1 MIYLPDAFH
10 ETDREVLHALI
21 DAYSFGMLIS
31 PDAQD
36 PVITHL
42 PLLLDRS
49 RGAYGTL
56 IGHVARANPHWRTLE
71 EHPEALAVFHGPHA
85 YVSPSWYGVQPSVPT
100 WNYAVVHAVGRTRLV
115 REPQALECITKQLVD
130 RFESPRAQPW
140 RMQLPEDFQQ
150 RMLGGIVGF
159 EIEIARLSGK
169 FKLSQNRS
177 LDDRRRVVTA
187 LDGGGAAEQEVAALM
202 RMRVIQ
208 ER

>member
-1 MIYLPDAFH
+1 MIYLPEAFH

-21 DAYSFGMLIS
+21 DAWGFATLVS
-31 PDAQD
+31 PDAKD

-49 RGAYGTL
+49 HGVYGTL
-56 IGHVARANPHWRTLE
+56 IGHVARANPHWRTLQE
-71 EHPEALAVFHGPHA
+71 RPEALAVFHGPHA
-85 YVSPSWYGVQPSVPT
+85 YVSPSWYGVHPSVPT
-100 WNYAVVHAVGRTRLV
+100 WNYAVVHAGGHARMVH
-115 REPQALECITKQLVD
+115 EPHALERITRQLVQK
-130 RFESPRAQPW
+130 FESPRVEPW

-159 EIEIARLSGK
+159 EIEIAQLSGK

-187 LDGGGAAEQEVAALM
+187 LEAGSAADQEVAALM
-202 RMRVIQ
+202 RTRVLQ

>member
-21 DAYSFGMLIS
+21 DAYGFAMLVS
-31 PDAQD
+31 PDATD
-36 PVITHL
+36 PMITHL

-49 RGAYGTL
+49 HGAHGTL
-56 IGHVARANPHWRTLE
+56 IGHVARANPHWRTLQE
-71 EHPEALAVFHGPHA
+71 RPEALAVFHGPHA

-100 WNYAVVHAVGRTRLV
+100 WNYAVVHAGGHARLV
-115 REPQALECITKQLVD
+115 HEPQVLERIVRQLVQK
-130 RFESPRAQPW
+130 FESPRAEPW

-159 EIEIARLSGK
+159 EIEIAQLSGK

-187 LDGGGAAEQEVAALM
+187 LEAGSAADQEVAALM
-202 RMRVIQ
+202 RMRVLQ

>member
-10 ETDREVLHALI
+10 ENDREALHALI
-21 DAYSFGMLIS
+21 DAYSFAMLIS

-71 EHPEALAVFHGPHA
+71 QRPEALAVFHGPHA

-115 REPQALECITKQLVD
+115 QEPQALERITKQLVD
-130 RFESPRAQPW
+130 KFESPRAQPW

-187 LDGGGAAEQEVAALM
+187 LDAGGAAEQEVAALM

>member
-1 MIYLPDAFH
+1 MIYVPEAFH

-21 DAYSFGMLIS
+21 DAWGFATLVS
-31 PDAQD
+31 PDAKD

-49 RGAYGTL
+49 HGVYGTL
-56 IGHVARANPHWRTLE
+56 IGHVARANPHWRTLQE
-71 EHPEALAVFHGPHA
+71 RPEALAVFHGPHA

-100 WNYAVVHAVGRTRLV
+100 WNYAVVHAGGHARMVH
-115 REPQALECITKQLVD
+115 EPHALERITRQLVQK
-130 RFESPRAQPW
+130 FESPRVEPW

-159 EIEIARLSGK
+159 EIEIAQLSGK

-187 LDGGGAAEQEVAALM
+187 LEAGSAADQEVAALM
-202 RMRVIQ
+202 RMRVLQ